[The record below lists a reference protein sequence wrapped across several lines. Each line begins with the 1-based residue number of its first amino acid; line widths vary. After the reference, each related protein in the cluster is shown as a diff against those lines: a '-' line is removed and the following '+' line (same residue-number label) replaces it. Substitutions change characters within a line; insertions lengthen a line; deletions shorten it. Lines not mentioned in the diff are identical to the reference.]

1 MPPYSTLE
9 PMTGRVASR
18 IVWGMPRRLF
28 HWYFRQ
34 RRMVGLPGEPR
45 TPEVIFLRTLGLAY
59 LLLFLVTTFTTAP
72 RPGIEGKGL
81 GVLAAFALFV
91 AGVALTSPN
100 REAPEPRRVAGL
112 LVVAAA
118 SAVLVAL
125 QPSGLWEASPY
136 FIGIVAAMRLERGTG
151 PWVLGVSL
159 VTLGAVAGA
168 TGHWDQVVWVIVG
181 AVPWFLIIRIMR
193 AFREQTVELE
203 LSRAA
208 AAEAAAEA
216 ERSRV
221 AREMHDVL
229 AHSLSALAL
238 QLETARLSAHKR
250 QVDPELASDIDRAH
264 HLAVAGLDE
273 TRRAMRALR
282 GEELPGPELVPALTQ
297 AFEEQSGLPVALE
310 VQGEPRPLDPDARLA
325 LYRTAQEALTNVRRH
340 ATPDSVDVMLDYRSD
355 ATVLVVADHAA
366 DRTPVLVDGAG
377 AGDAG
382 YGLTGMR
389 ERAELLGGELVA
401 GPTEDGFRVE
411 LRLPA

>member
-1 MPPYSTLE
+1 
-9 PMTGRVASR
+9 MTRKLAGR
-18 IVWGMPRRLF
+18 IVWPMLRPLF
-28 HWYFRQ
+28 DWYFRG
-34 RRMVGLPGEPR
+34 RRMIGMPGEPR
-45 TPEVIFLRTLGLAY
+45 AAEVIFLRTLGLAY
-59 LLLFLVTTFTTAP
+59 LVAFLVTTFTTEP
-72 RPGIEGKGL
+72 SPGLEGKGL
-81 GVLAAFALFV
+81 GVTLAFAGLV
-91 AGVALTSPN
+91 AGVVITNPSNEL
-100 REAPEPRRVAGL
+100 PERRRVAGL

-118 SAVLVAL
+118 SAVLAAL
-125 QPSGLWEASPY
+125 QPSGLWQASPY

-151 PWVLGVSL
+151 RWVLGVSL
-159 VTLGAVAGA
+159 VSLGAVAA
-168 TGHWDQVVWVIVG
+168 ASGHGDQVLWVTVG
-181 AVPWFLIIRIMR
+181 AVPWFLIIRMMR
-193 AFREQTVELE
+193 AFREQNVELE
-203 LSRAA
+203 RSRAA
-208 AAEAAAEA
+208 EAEAAAEA

-238 QLETARLSAHKR
+238 QLETTRLSARKR
-250 QVDPELASDIDRAH
+250 EVDRELAREIDRAH

-282 GEELPGPELVPALTQ
+282 GEELPGPERVPALAQ
-297 AFEEQSGLPVALE
+297 EFEQQSGLPVAVE

-340 ATPDSVDVMLDYRSD
+340 ATPDCVDLLLDYRPDS
-355 ATVLVVADHAA
+355 TVLVVADHAA
-366 DRTPVLVDGAG
+366 HRTPVLVDAAG
-377 AGDAG
+377 PGGAG